1 MELPIQI
8 VFPIPAPLIAPLE
21 LMLTVSA
28 ANILLRAEGRKE
40 LVPVSP
46 GNNKVPWLEA
56 RCCTADEL
64 YQEKSLRSGRVGF
77 RWQIQHLPAAFAA
90 LC

>member
-56 RCCTADEL
+56 RCCTAEEL
-64 YQEKSLRSGRVGF
+64 YQEKITQE
-77 RWQIQHLPAAFAA
+77 W
-90 LC
+90 